1 MAKNLP
7 KRQTE
12 SEQIMNK
19 HDANNA
25 FEQQVS
31 NEKLARHKQLIVEE
45 AKACNAPLEQYELGL
60 SWHLAIE
67 VQAKAAERE
76 KYEAEQAHHKEEQ
89 RKASIRN
96 ASVSELMRSLVA
108 KAPTELFPDVQ
119 TYRTTGALSSRLID
133 WISHANNNR
142 TCQ

>member
-1 MAKNLP
+1 
-7 KRQTE
+7 
-12 SEQIMNK
+12 MNK

-108 KAPTELFPDVQ
+108 KAPTEMFPDVQ

-133 WISHANNNR
+133 WISHENSDHTR
-142 TCQ
+142 Q

>member
-1 MAKNLP
+1 MAQNLP

-19 HDANNA
+19 HEANNA
-25 FEQQVS
+25 FEQQIS
-31 NEKLARHKQLIVEE
+31 NEQLARYNQLMAEE
-45 AKACNAPLEQYELGL
+45 AQACNAPLEQYKLGHAL
-60 SWHLAIE
+60 HVHIE
-67 VQAKAAERE
+67 AQAKAAERE
-76 KYEAEQAHHKEEQ
+76 KYEAEQAEHKEEQ

-96 ASVSELMRSLVA
+96 ASVPELMRSLVA

-133 WISHANNNR
+133 WISHANNDYTR
-142 TCQ
+142 Q

>member
-1 MAKNLP
+1 
-7 KRQTE
+7 
-12 SEQIMNK
+12 MNK
-19 HDANNA
+19 HEANNA
-25 FEQQVS
+25 IEQQIS
-31 NEKLARHKQLIVEE
+31 SEKLARLNQLIAEE
-45 AKACNAPLEQYELGL
+45 AKACNAPLDQYELGH
-60 SWHLAIE
+60 SWHLVIE
-67 VQAKAAERE
+67 AQTKAAERK

-96 ASVSELMRSLVA
+96 ASVSELMRSIVN
-108 KAPTELFPDVQ
+108 KAPAELFPDVQ

>member
-1 MAKNLP
+1 MAQNLP

-19 HDANNA
+19 HEANNA
-25 FEQQVS
+25 FEQQIS
-31 NEKLARHKQLIVEE
+31 NEQLARYNQLMAEE
-45 AKACNAPLEQYELGL
+45 AQACNAPLEQYKLGHAL
-60 SWHLAIE
+60 HVHIE
-67 VQAKAAERE
+67 AQAKAAERE

-133 WISHANNNR
+133 WISHANSDHTR
-142 TCQ
+142 Q

>member
-1 MAKNLP
+1 
-7 KRQTE
+7 
-12 SEQIMNK
+12 MNK
-19 HDANNA
+19 HEANNA
-25 FEQQVS
+25 IEQQIS
-31 NEKLARHKQLIVEE
+31 SEKLARYNQLMAEE
-45 AKACNAPLEQYELGL
+45 AQACNAPLDQYELGH

-67 VQAKAAERE
+67 TQAKAAERE
-76 KYEAEQAHHKEEQ
+76 KYEAEQAKHKEEQ

-133 WISHANNNR
+133 WISHANSDHTR
-142 TCQ
+142 Q

>member
-1 MAKNLP
+1 
-7 KRQTE
+7 
-12 SEQIMNK
+12 MNK
-19 HDANNA
+19 HEANNA
-25 FEQQVS
+25 IEQQIS
-31 NEKLARHKQLIVEE
+31 SEMLARHNQLMAEE
-45 AKACNAPLEQYELGL
+45 AKACNAPLDQYKLGH
-60 SWHLAIE
+60 SWQGAIE
-67 VQAKAAERE
+67 AQAKAAERK

-96 ASVSELMRSLVA
+96 ASVSELMRSIVN
-108 KAPTELFPDVQ
+108 KAPAELFPDVQ

>member
-1 MAKNLP
+1 
-7 KRQTE
+7 
-12 SEQIMNK
+12 MNK

-25 FEQQVS
+25 FEQQIS
-31 NEKLARHKQLIVEE
+31 SEMLARHNQRMAEE
-45 AKACNAPLEQYELGL
+45 AKACNAPLDQYELGH

-67 VQAKAAERE
+67 AQTKAAERK

-96 ASVSELMRSLVA
+96 ASVSELMRSIVN
-108 KAPTELFPDVQ
+108 KAPAELFPDVQ

>member
-1 MAKNLP
+1 
-7 KRQTE
+7 
-12 SEQIMNK
+12 MNK

-25 FEQQVS
+25 FEQQIS

>member
-1 MAKNLP
+1 
-7 KRQTE
+7 
-12 SEQIMNK
+12 MNK
-19 HDANNA
+19 HEANNA
-25 FEQQVS
+25 IEQQIS
-31 NEKLARHKQLIVEE
+31 SEKLARHKQLMAEE
-45 AKACNAPLEQYELGL
+45 AQACNAPLDQYELGH

-67 VQAKAAERE
+67 AQTKAAERK

-96 ASVSELMRSLVA
+96 ASVSELMRSIVN
-108 KAPTELFPDVQ
+108 KAPAELFPDVQ
-119 TYRTTGALSSRLID
+119 IYRTTGALSSRLID

>member
-1 MAKNLP
+1 
-7 KRQTE
+7 
-12 SEQIMNK
+12 MNK

-45 AKACNAPLEQYELGL
+45 AKACNAPLEQCELGL

-119 TYRTTGALSSRLID
+119 TYRTTGELSSRLID
-133 WISHANNNR
+133 WISHANNDYTR
-142 TCQ
+142 Q

>member
-1 MAKNLP
+1 
-7 KRQTE
+7 
-12 SEQIMNK
+12 MNK
-19 HDANNA
+19 HEANNA
-25 FEQQVS
+25 IEQQIS
-31 NEKLARHKQLIVEE
+31 SEKLARYNQLMVEE
-45 AKACNAPLEQYELGL
+45 AQACNAPLDQYELGH

-67 VQAKAAERE
+67 AQTKAAERK

-96 ASVSELMRSLVA
+96 ASVSELMRSIVN
-108 KAPTELFPDVQ
+108 KAPAELFPDVQ

>member
-1 MAKNLP
+1 
-7 KRQTE
+7 
-12 SEQIMNK
+12 MNK

-142 TCQ
+142 TRQ

>member
-1 MAKNLP
+1 
-7 KRQTE
+7 
-12 SEQIMNK
+12 MNK
-19 HDANNA
+19 HEANNA
-25 FEQQVS
+25 FEQQIS
-31 NEKLARHKQLIVEE
+31 NEMLARHNQLMAEE
-45 AKACNAPLEQYELGL
+45 AKACNAPLEQYKLGHAL
-60 SWHLAIE
+60 HVHIE
-67 VQAKAAERE
+67 AQAKAAERE

-96 ASVSELMRSLVA
+96 ASVSELMRSIVN
-108 KAPTELFPDVQ
+108 KAPAELFPDVQ

>member
-1 MAKNLP
+1 
-7 KRQTE
+7 
-12 SEQIMNK
+12 MNK

-25 FEQQVS
+25 FEQQIS

-67 VQAKAAERE
+67 AQAKAAERE

-133 WISHANNNR
+133 WISHANNDYTR
-142 TCQ
+142 Q

>member
-1 MAKNLP
+1 
-7 KRQTE
+7 
-12 SEQIMNK
+12 MNK

-45 AKACNAPLEQYELGL
+45 AKACNAPLDQYELGHAL
-60 SWHLAIE
+60 HVGIE
-67 VQAKAAERE
+67 AQAKAAERK

-108 KAPTELFPDVQ
+108 KAPTELFPDVLA
-119 TYRTTGALSSRLID
+119 YRSTGLLSNRLID
-133 WISHANNNR
+133 WISHANSDHTR
-142 TCQ
+142 Q

>member
-1 MAKNLP
+1 
-7 KRQTE
+7 
-12 SEQIMNK
+12 MNK
-19 HDANNA
+19 HEANNA
-25 FEQQVS
+25 FEQQIS
-31 NEKLARHKQLIVEE
+31 NEKLARHNQLMAEE
-45 AKACNAPLEQYELGL
+45 AKACNAPLDQYELGL

-67 VQAKAAERE
+67 AQVKAAERE

>member
-1 MAKNLP
+1 
-7 KRQTE
+7 
-12 SEQIMNK
+12 MNK
-19 HDANNA
+19 HEANNA
-25 FEQQVS
+25 IEQQIS
-31 NEKLARHKQLIVEE
+31 NEKLARYNQLMAEE
-45 AKACNAPLEQYELGL
+45 AQACNAPLDQYELGL

-67 VQAKAAERE
+67 AQVKAAERE

-96 ASVSELMRSLVA
+96 ASVSELMRSLVN
-108 KAPTELFPDVQ
+108 KAPAELFPDVQ

>member
-1 MAKNLP
+1 
-7 KRQTE
+7 
-12 SEQIMNK
+12 MNK

-25 FEQQVS
+25 FEQQIS

-119 TYRTTGALSSRLID
+119 IYRTTGALSSRLID

>member
-1 MAKNLP
+1 MS
-7 KRQTE
+7 R
-12 SEQIMNK
+12 

-25 FEQQVS
+25 FEQQIS
-31 NEKLARHKQLIVEE
+31 SEMLARHNQRMAEE
-45 AKACNAPLEQYELGL
+45 ARACNAPLEQYKLGHAL
-60 SWHLAIE
+60 HVHIE
-67 VQAKAAERE
+67 AQTKAAERK

-108 KAPTELFPDVQ
+108 KAPTEMFPDVQ

>member
-1 MAKNLP
+1 
-7 KRQTE
+7 
-12 SEQIMNK
+12 MNK

-25 FEQQVS
+25 FDQQIS
-31 NEKLARHKQLIVEE
+31 SEKLARHKQLIVEE

-67 VQAKAAERE
+67 AQAKAAERE

-133 WISHANNNR
+133 WISHANNDYTR
-142 TCQ
+142 Q

>member
-1 MAKNLP
+1 
-7 KRQTE
+7 
-12 SEQIMNK
+12 MNK
-19 HDANNA
+19 HEANNA
-25 FEQQVS
+25 IEQQVS

>member
-1 MAKNLP
+1 
-7 KRQTE
+7 
-12 SEQIMNK
+12 MNK
-19 HDANNA
+19 HEANNA
-25 FEQQVS
+25 IEQQIS
-31 NEKLARHKQLIVEE
+31 SEKLARHKQLMAEE

-133 WISHANNNR
+133 WISHANSDHTR
-142 TCQ
+142 Q